1 MDYSQTAGRSGVKS
15 RSMGLKLIAICAL
28 AVLMTIPS
36 LFVSQLLSDRTGRAG
51 EVLKEISTHVGGPQT
66 FLGPTLAVPYRVPPS
81 APHLSPSTGVYLIFP
96 AQASADVRTT
106 ATERR
111 RSLFRV
117 PIFQADLKLE
127 STFDLTRVP
136 AAAPTG
142 AEFDWSH
149 AEMVVG
155 VSDARGAMSDA
166 TLEGDAGTS
175 TLVPSD
181 LADRVSLDGH
191 ENPPLRMV
199 LLGAKLT
206 GAAKPRSSFHVT
218 STLKFSGAERIAVLA
233 YGRKTH
239 VTVSGD
245 WPSPG
250 FAGAILPVTRS
261 VTV

>member
-1 MDYSQTAGRSGVKS
+1 MDYRQSGLKS
-15 RSMGLKLIAICAL
+15 GTGTRSMGVKLIVVCAL
-28 AVLMTIPS
+28 ALIMTLPS
-36 LFVSQLLSDRTGRAG
+36 LFVSNLVAERSNRAA
-51 EVLKEISTHVGGPQT
+51 EVVKEIGSHVGGPQT
-66 FLGPTLAVPYRVPPS
+66 FLGPTLAVPYSVPPG
-81 APHLSPSTGVYLIFP
+81 SPNLPPNVGVYLIFP
-96 AQASADVRTT
+96 AEASANVKTT
-106 ATERR
+106 TTERR

-155 VSDARGAMSDA
+155 MSDARGAMSDA

-191 ENPPLRMV
+191 ENPPLKMV

-206 GAAKPRSSFHVT
+206 GTAKPRSSFHVT
-218 STLKFSGAERIAVLA
+218 S
-233 YGRKTH
+233 
-239 VTVSGD
+239 
-245 WPSPG
+245 
-250 FAGAILPVTRS
+250 
-261 VTV
+261 